1 MDVVKEL
8 VDYVES
14 QEQASKEQNEELS
27 AKVEEINAQNNLLHQ
42 NVQEKEAEIESVT
55 KILKEAEARE
65 DELKAENVALK
76 ESQKQS
82 QAKVNNLEGQ
92 LRQM

>member
-1 MDVVKEL
+1 M
-8 VDYVES
+8 
-14 QEQASKEQNEELS
+14 
-27 AKVEEINAQNNLLHQ
+27 
-42 NVQEKEAEIESVT
+42 
-55 KILKEAEARE
+55 KEAEARE

-92 LRQM
+92 LRQMYDELAQEQSIDKLKQKLKKLEEDAKRPRKTCPKCNKLSTY